1 MTDFEK
7 LKGDIKGLPMVDNH
21 CHLFSI
27 EPPTEDLSR
36 TLSMSINDMPEEQ
49 LKFTLVYRSMI
60 KELRSFLGAGE
71 SDDEVLAERD
81 RRMKEDYRGYVSSLF
96 GSVNIDTLLIDFG
109 YSPVAVDFQAFA
121 EFTPAKTARIFRI
134 ESVLDGSIKQLAE
147 GAVNLDE
154 IEAAFDSKLEEVLKE
169 ESVVAIKSII
179 GYRTGLEIE
188 TVRRSDLTGSAFD
201 EKRVRDYFLLRAIG
215 TAVRYEKP
223 VQIHAAFGESNIDV
237 MKNNPALL
245 KKALEG
251 EPCRSA
257 SIVLV
262 HGGYPYSF
270 EAGYLA
276 SVYPNVYVDISEMIP
291 FAPLG
296 MHHGLR
302 MIFDMCPMNKVMY
315 GSDGFV
321 TPEIHWLGAV
331 TAKDA
336 LSRLFMEYV
345 EKGLFSY
352 ESIMEVAAMVLAG
365 TANKLYGLEP

>member
-7 LKGDIKGLPMVDNH
+7 LKGDIQGLPMVDNH

-27 EPPTEDLSR
+27 EPPAGDLSR

-49 LKFTLVYRSMI
+49 RKYTLVYRSMI
-60 KELRSFLGAGE
+60 RELRSFLGAGE

-81 RRMKEDYRGYVSSLF
+81 RRMKEDYRAYVSCLF

-109 YSPVAVDFQAFA
+109 YSPVAVDFQEFA

-134 ESVLDGSIKQLAE
+134 ESVLDGPIKRLAE
-147 GAVNLDE
+147 GTVKLDE
-154 IEAAFDSKLEEVLKE
+154 IEAAFDEKLEEVLNE
-169 ESVVAIKSII
+169 DSVVAIKSII
-179 GYRTGLEIE
+179 GYRTGLEVQS
-188 TVRRSDLTGSAFD
+188 VRRSDLTGSAFN

-237 MKNNPALL
+237 TKNNPALL

-262 HGGYPYSF
+262 HGGYPYAF

-336 LSRLFMEYV
+336 LARLFREYL
-345 EKGLFSY
+345 KNGLFSY
-352 ESIMEVAAMVLAG
+352 EAIMEVTAMVFSE
-365 TANKLYGLEP
+365 TAKRLYGLEP

>member
-7 LKGDIKGLPMVDNH
+7 LKGDIQGLPMVDNH

-49 LKFTLVYRSMI
+49 LKHTLVYRSMM

-71 SDDEVLAERD
+71 SDLEVLAERD
-81 RRMKEDYRGYVSSLF
+81 RRMKEDYKEYVSSLF
-96 GSVNIDTLLIDFG
+96 GSVNLDTLLIDFG
-109 YSPVAVDFQAFA
+109 YSPVAVDFQAFQA
-121 EFTPAKTARIFRI
+121 FAPAKTARIFRI
-134 ESVLDGSIKQLAE
+134 ESVLDGSIKRLAE
-147 GAVNLDE
+147 GAANLDE
-154 IEAAFDSKLEEVLKE
+154 IEAAFDEKLEEVLNE
-169 ESVVAIKSII
+169 ESVVGIKSII
-179 GYRTGLEIE
+179 GYRTGLEVEI
-188 TVRRSDLTGSAFD
+188 VDRSELTGSAFN

-215 TAVRYEKP
+215 TARHQKP

-237 MKNNPALL
+237 KKNNPALL
-245 KKALEG
+245 KEALDN

-276 SVYPNVYVDISEMIP
+276 SVYPDVYVDISEMIP

-315 GSDGFV
+315 GSDGFT

-336 LSRLFMEYV
+336 LARLFMEYV

-352 ESIMEVAAMVLAG
+352 ESIMEVAGMVFSE
-365 TANKLYGLEP
+365 TAEKLYGL